1 MNQSKPSFSKQV
13 FFWPSKNIAL
23 AIPIILILG
32 FLTGILVDT
41 TSLKPYILP
50 ITVLMIYPTM
60 IGFKA
65 KEVLNLS
72 EGKLLVTVMGLNFLV
87 IPTLAYLLGVG
98 FLLQDPQL
106 FAGLAITAL
115 LPTSNMTIAFTM
127 LAKGN
132 VPASIKM
139 TTIGLL
145 LGSILAPGYL
155 YLMVGKYVP
164 VDILLTLKTIVLVIV
179 IPLIFGM
186 ITYNFIV
193 KRYSQ
198 EHFQKQIKPFLP
210 ASSTW
215 GMMFIIFISMSI
227 NAKRIA
233 GHLDIFAIA
242 FGVQLVFYSM
252 NYILAILIAR
262 RFFSEKDGLTLVF
275 STVLRN
281 LSISIG
287 LAATAFGSNAALM
300 VSLAFLIQGQ
310 VAAWFIRLNE
320 KYGLLR
326 REKLAQQ
333 TTKPL

>member
-1 MNQSKPSFSKQV
+1 MNQLKPALTKQL
-13 FFWPSKNIAL
+13 FFWPSKNISW
-23 AIPIILILG
+23 AIPIVLFLG
-32 FLTGILVDT
+32 FLAGIVTDT
-41 TSLKPYILP
+41 SSLKQWILP

-72 EGKLLVTVMGLNFLV
+72 HGKLLVTVMFLNFLL
-87 IPTLAYLLGVG
+87 IPAFAYLLGTQ
-98 FLLQDPQL
+98 FLLNDPQL

-139 TTIGLL
+139 TTLGLL
-145 LGSILAPGYL
+145 LGSFLAPWYL

-164 VDILLTLKTIVLVIV
+164 VDILATIKTIALVIL
-179 IPLIFGM
+179 IPLILGM
-186 ITYNFIV
+186 STYNYLM
-193 KRYSQ
+193 KKYSQ
-198 EHFQKQIKPFLP
+198 EQFQKQIKPYLP
-210 ASSTW
+210 AASTW
-215 GMMFIIFISMSI
+215 GMVFIIFISMSM
-227 NAKRIA
+227 NAQRIA
-233 GHLDIFAIA
+233 SHLDIFVMA
-242 FGVQLVFYSM
+242 FVVQAVFYLV
-252 NYILAILIAR
+252 NYGVAIFIGR
-262 RFFSEKDGLTLVF
+262 RFFAEKDSLTLVF

-310 VAAWFIRLNE
+310 AAAGFIKLNQ
-320 KYGLLR
+320 KYGFLTPKGGSQL
-326 REKLAQQ
+326 Q
-333 TTKPL
+333 TH

>member
-1 MNQSKPSFSKQV
+1 MKENKSNYLKQG
-13 FFWPSKNIAL
+13 FFWPSKNVAL
-23 AIPIILILG
+23 AIPLILLVG
-32 FLTGILVDT
+32 FFAGIWIDTG
-41 TSLKPYILP
+41 SLKQIILP

-60 IGFKA
+60 IGFKG
-65 KEVLNLS
+65 KEVFNFDH
-72 EGKLLVTVMGLNFLV
+72 GKLLLTVMGLNFLIIPV
-87 IPTLAYLLGVG
+87 IAYLLGTG
-98 FLLQDPQL
+98 FLLAEPQL

-139 TTIGLL
+139 TTTGLL
-145 LGSILAPGYL
+145 LGSILAPWYL

-164 VDILLTLKTIVLVIV
+164 VDILLTLKTIALVIL

-186 ITYNFIV
+186 LTYDLIM

-198 EHFQKQIKPFLP
+198 EHFQKKIKPYLP
-210 ASSTW
+210 AASTW
-215 GMMFIIFISMSI
+215 GMIFIIFISMSM
-227 NAKRIA
+227 NSQRILQ
-233 GHLDIFAIA
+233 HLDVFAIA
-242 FGVQLVFYSM
+242 LGVQLLFYGT
-252 NYILAILIAR
+252 NYLLAILVGR
-262 RFFSEKDGLTLVF
+262 KFFKEKDALTLVF

-310 VAAWFIRLNE
+310 AAAWFTKFNE
-320 KYGLLR
+320 KGSFF
-326 REKLAQQ
+326 EKSA
-333 TTKPL
+333 